1 MNLSDVTLG
10 EFAALMER
18 VQRGEEPQT
27 PAMALARMPV
37 PPVAEHLRDLS
48 PAQCR
53 TRLRELQNEA
63 LSRITGSRWSDM
75 EAREWF
81 AMDLGHRVCLLILA
95 GVGNDFAAL
104 SALADRDWREM
115 PPPERDAIKL
125 QVRALRKAMAK
136 VCNLAGR

>member
-18 VQRGEEPQT
+18 VQRGEEQ
-27 PAMALARMPV
+27 PAPSLAPARQPV
-37 PPVAEHLRDLS
+37 EPVAEHLRDLS

-63 LSRITGSRWSDM
+63 LSRITGGRWSDM
-75 EAREWF
+75 EAREW
-81 AMDLGHRVCLLILA
+81 ASISLGHRVCLLILA
-95 GVGNDFAAL
+95 GVGDTFEGL